1 MTGRGF
7 LCRVALAASVV
18 STTGLAAAQSSLP
31 PAAEVT
37 PPVVLRHADAVY
49 PAAALK
55 ERKHADVILT
65 LTVDADGHVSKVDVA
80 QSGGADLD
88 EAATVAARQWV
99 FTPAMRGG
107 KPIASR
113 IRVPFHFAPP
123 EAAPEIVETAKPNE
137 LPASPATSQ
146 TPVTAT
152 NAGSSLGPAAPAQ
165 VAGPAEVEVIGH
177 IEPRFHGVSDTVFIL
192 GPLGAVPHKNA
203 GELLKLAAPGILLT
217 NDGGEGHAE
226 QVFLRGFD
234 AREGQDLE
242 FSVDGVPI
250 NDAGNLHGNGYA
262 DLHFIIPEL
271 VRSLHVVE
279 GPFAPQQGNFA
290 VAGSADYELGL
301 DHRGLTARYTAGSY
315 GTQRALLMWGP
326 NEGSGGTFAGAEY
339 YTTDGFGQNRQA
351 KRGSAIG
358 QYETPLGAGAFRVT
372 AQAYDTV
379 FNSAGVVREDD
390 YDSGRKGFFDAEDPN
405 LTANTASRYSIALA
419 YQQRKG
425 EVDLSQQAFLI
436 RRDMRLRENFTGFIE
451 DVQEPSQQ
459 LHGQRGDLLDLQYQG
474 TTLGARGSARW
485 HGGALGQ
492 RQEVELGYFARSD
505 WTASTQDRIANTSG
519 GSVVPYKR
527 DVDLNAT
534 LGDIGVYADAN
545 LRLLRWLGLRGGL
558 RADMFLFNVL
568 NNCAVPNTP
577 DFPKKQDPQIDASCF
592 SQMEHGVYREPI
604 QRSASGDGAI
614 LPKGTVLVGPFDHF
628 QFAGSYGKG
637 VRSLDPIYVSQ
648 DYATP
653 FVSVQAFEGGGSY
666 ARSFG
671 NAGLDDHGIRQA
683 VTVSVRSVFFQTHV
697 DRDLIFNQTVG
708 RNTLSNGSTRTGW
721 VGAARVSGSFFD
733 ESATATF
740 VKARFDDTH
749 LLVPYVPDLVL
760 RSDTALFHDL
770 PWQFARSPITATLG
784 YGVTYVGR
792 RPLPYGQLSDVIFV
806 SDASLAFRWK
816 GWKLELMGT
825 NIFDS
830 RYRLGEFNYVSD
842 FRALSA
848 GSNPLQPPEPT
859 LTPARAFSAGAPQ
872 MLFLSLSATLGGA

>member
-1 MTGRGF
+1 MLAQYRQHLACITDDVAMTTRGF
-7 LCRVALAASVV
+7 LCSVALAASVV
-18 STTGLAAAQSSLP
+18 STAGLAAAQSPPP

-37 PPVVLRHADAVY
+37 PPVVVHHADAVY
-49 PAAALK
+49 PGAALK

-65 LTVDADGHVSKVDVA
+65 LTVDTDGHVSKVDVA

-88 EAATVAARQWV
+88 EAATVAARQWI

-107 KPIASR
+107 KPVASR

-123 EAAPEIVETAKPNE
+123 EAAPEIVETAKPDE
-137 LPASPATSQ
+137 LPASPATTQ
-146 TPVTAT
+146 APVAATTARST
-152 NAGSSLGPAAPAQ
+152 LVPAASDQAARPE
-165 VAGPAEVEVIGH
+165 EVEVIGH
-177 IEPRFHGVSDTVFIL
+177 IEPRFHGVSETEFIF
-192 GPLGAVPHKNA
+192 GPLAAVPVKNA
-203 GELLKLAAPGILLT
+203 GELLKRAAPGILLT

-301 DHRGLTARYTAGSY
+301 DRRGLTAKYTTGSY
-315 GTQRALLMWGP
+315 GTQRVLLMWGP
-326 NEGSGGTFAGAEY
+326 NEGLGGTFAGAEY

-405 LTANTASRYSIALA
+405 LTANTASRYSVALA

-425 EVDLSQQAFLI
+425 DLDLSQQAFLI

-474 TTLGARGSARW
+474 TTLGARGTARW
-485 HGGALGQ
+485 HAGALGQ
-492 RQEVELGYFARSD
+492 KQEVELGYFARSD
-505 WTASTQDRIANTSG
+505 WTASTQDRIENASGG
-519 GSVVPYKR
+519 GSVVPYRR

-558 RADMFLFNVL
+558 RAEMFLFNVL

-577 DFPKKQDPQIDASCF
+577 DFPRKQDPQIDVSCF
-592 SQMEHGVYREPI
+592 SQLEHGVYREPI
-604 QRSASGDGAI
+604 QRSASGEGAI

-637 VRSLDPIYVSQ
+637 VRSIDPIYVSQ

-671 NAGLDDHGIRQA
+671 NAALDDHGIRQA

-740 VKARFDDTH
+740 VKASFDDTH

-770 PWQFARSPITATLG
+770 PWKLAQSPITATLG

-806 SDASLAFRWK
+806 SDASLAFRWQ
-816 GWKLELMGT
+816 GWKLELIGT

-830 RYRLGEFNYVSD
+830 RYRLGEFNYVT
-842 FRALSA
+842 F
-848 GSNPLQPPEPT
+848 
-859 LTPARAFSAGAPQ
+859 ARSVQGRTRCNRRSRP
-872 MLFLSLSATLGGA
+872 